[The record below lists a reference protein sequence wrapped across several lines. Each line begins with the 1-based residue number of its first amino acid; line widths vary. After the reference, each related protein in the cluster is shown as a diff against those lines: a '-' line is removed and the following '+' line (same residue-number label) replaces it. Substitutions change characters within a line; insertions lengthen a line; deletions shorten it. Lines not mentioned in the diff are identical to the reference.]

1 MNKKILIGSIIA
13 VTILVL
19 VSFTSVVGYNSVE
32 SNSKPSP
39 LFTVRSNRAIDEE
52 SKDLTCDYVGKDKD
66 VTIPFPTFNSRN
78 TLLQKVIDTISRM
91 DDETFNRFKIL
102 VFEQIRKMNIAEE
115 NIIQDELQLLNYL
128 KYAPEVLKIC
138 PIDSKEDKT
147 NPPTMMSFDD
157 ECCFTSSTPL
167 CRFITKLMDIIFAI
181 LDIPW
186 KILNYIISFM
196 QNC

>member
-1 MNKKILIGSIIA
+1 MKKKILIGSIIA
-13 VTILVL
+13 VAILVL
-19 VSFTSVVGYNSVE
+19 VSFTNVVGYNTAS
-32 SNSKPSP
+32 SSIKDSP
-39 LFTVRSNRAIDEE
+39 LFSIRTKRAINEE
-52 SKDLTCDYVGKDKD
+52 SNGIAWDYVGKDKD
-66 VTIPFPTFNSRN
+66 ITIPFPTFNSRN

-91 DDETFNRFKIL
+91 DDETFNRFKIS
-102 VFEQIRKMNIAEE
+102 VFEQIRKMNTAEE
-115 NIIQDELQLLNYL
+115 NIIQDELQLLNHL
-128 KYAPEVLKIC
+128 KYAPEVLKIY

-147 NPPTMMSFDD
+147 NPPTMMSFHDD
-157 ECCFTSSTPL
+157 CCFTSSTPL